1 MFVSAHYAGNDLVP
15 KFQQGEFWKKVYGP
29 VFVYLN
35 KNDGL
40 DPLALWNDA
49 KMQVCAES
57 CQLYTCG
64 EKKYEFVYFFSDVD

>member
-1 MFVSAHYAGNDLVP
+1 MFVSAHYAGSDLVP

-29 VFVYLN
+29 VFIYLN

-49 KMQVCAES
+49 KTQVCA
-57 CQLYTCG
+57 
-64 EKKYEFVYFFSDVD
+64 